1 MNIVTILQ
9 VAGILALLDL
19 FWIGTGGIYARALT
33 EKIQGSPLQMRYLA
47 AIPVYLFLA
56 YMVLETTSDKQ
67 AFLYG
72 VSIYGV
78 YDFTTLALFSDYD
91 WKFAIAVTVWGGV
104 FFFLGRRAIKAL
116 LYGLW

>member
-1 MNIVTILQ
+1 MNFVTILQ

-33 EKIQGSPLQMRYLA
+33 EKIQGSPLQVRYLA

-91 WKFAIAVTVWGGV
+91 WKFAIADTLWGGIL
-104 FFFLGRRAIKAL
+104 FFLGRRAIKAL
-116 LYGLW
+116 L

>member
-1 MNIVTILQ
+1 MNFVTILQ

-33 EKIQGSPLQMRYLA
+33 EKIQGFALQVRYLA

-72 VSIYGV
+72 LCIYGV

-91 WKFAIAVTVWGGV
+91 WTFAVADTLWGGTL
-104 FFFLGRRAIKAL
+104 FFLGRRAIKAL
-116 LYGLW
+116 L